1 MNVRTGND
9 HHLYSRQPEWVFWN
23 RSDWVTPLLSATHTP
38 SKWLPGAPAPSWRAP
53 GTSPSSSCSSPPP
66 RPLQPL
72 PVPRTTAFHSP
83 PALCLIPLS
92 GNFPCLL
99 HTAST
104 YVPLCTASYEAGFC
118 SNVTHTLPPT
128 PALSRAFSFSHHSQS
143 LHLIPL
149 FSQHF
154 SPPKAT

>member
-1 MNVRTGND
+1 MTITCIHGSLSGFSGTGQIGS
-9 HHLYSRQPEWVFWN
+9 LPCCL
-23 RSDWVTPLLSATHTP
+23 PHTLQ